1 MLYNSKT
8 LRLRKKST
16 FVRLSNKRMKIAILG
31 YGKMGKVIEKIALKR
46 GHSILLKVNR
56 ENLDFDLK
64 LLKNCDV
71 AIEFSSPES
80 AVNNINKCFDANVPV
95 VVGTTGWYAEFNAVQ
110 ERCIS
115 ENKGLLHATN
125 FSVGVNIF
133 YEINKKLAALM
144 DASNQYDVEIEE
156 LHHTQKLDAPSGT
169 AITIAEGII
178 ANLDRKVAWKNEVNV
193 SENELAIES
202 IRMEDV
208 PGTHIV
214 KYESDIDVIEI
225 KHEDFFKTQ
234 KAGEDKLHMV
244 FNPPYGERLD
254 IDMEGFYKQIGDC
267 LKQNYPN
274 TDAWFITSNL
284 EALKHVGLRP
294 SRKIHLFNAKLEARL
309 VKYEMY
315 AGSKK
320 GKYIK

>member
-1 MLYNSKT
+1 
-8 LRLRKKST
+8 
-16 FVRLSNKRMKIAILG
+16 MKIAILG

-64 LLKNCDV
+64 LLKDCDV

-95 VVGTTGWYAEFNAVQ
+95 VVGTTGWYTEFISVQ

-202 IRMEDV
+202 IRTKDV

-225 KHEDFFKTQ
+225 KHEAKNRNGFAFGAIIAAEYMNNKN
-234 KAGEDKLHMV
+234 GV
-244 FNPPYGERLD
+244 FTMKDVLS
-254 IDMEGFYKQIGDC
+254 
-267 LKQNYPN
+267 L
-274 TDAWFITSNL
+274 
-284 EALKHVGLRP
+284 
-294 SRKIHLFNAKLEARL
+294 
-309 VKYEMY
+309 
-315 AGSKK
+315 
-320 GKYIK
+320 

>member
-1 MLYNSKT
+1 M
-8 LRLRKKST
+8 RKKST

-64 LLKNCDV
+64 LLKDCDV

-95 VVGTTGWYAEFNAVQ
+95 VVGTTGWYTEFNSVQ

-144 DASNQYDVEIEE
+144 DASNQYDVEVEE
-156 LHHTQKLDAPSGT
+156 LHHTEKLDAPSGT

-202 IRMEDV
+202 IRTKDV

-225 KHEDFFKTQ
+225 KHEAKNRNGFAFGAIVAAEYMNNKN
-234 KAGEDKLHMV
+234 GV
-244 FNPPYGERLD
+244 FTMKDVLS
-254 IDMEGFYKQIGDC
+254 
-267 LKQNYPN
+267 L
-274 TDAWFITSNL
+274 
-284 EALKHVGLRP
+284 
-294 SRKIHLFNAKLEARL
+294 
-309 VKYEMY
+309 
-315 AGSKK
+315 
-320 GKYIK
+320 